1 MMDRQGRGLAETVWT
16 RLDRKAGAIT
26 ELTIRQLRNRLS
38 TWVVLAVSFLLLICL
53 LALFIGGVRDGWEPI
68 DNDNDSHDWD
78 GDGYPA
84 GQEYK
89 YGSDEMDPFSFPGSG
104 YFVAEGAFEWGETG
118 LKSGNHTWR
127 EATGIYTYSWFEN
140 SRIAGDAYLDV
151 SNLDD
156 CPEGEFLEDFWI
168 DWGTG
173 CRIEENRIAVF
184 GASFT
189 GNGTLWVQEA
199 GSGGTWGYMEVSFEV
214 EPEPASNYIDED
226 DIDWTGDPN
235 KINGFDDDG
244 DCLRIGWPEESRP
257 TWDWWGGWV
266 PHDPDGNGNGID
278 CDVQW
283 ITDSDGNI
291 IAINPDDN
299 VDEDPSEENLAYEDA
314 HRAFIIGTGKI
325 AFVMILGIFLP
336 LFLALGLVRDET
348 ENGTLHYLLS
358 KPIHRGE
365 FITYRILGY
374 LIVAGGFVLIMSLLM
389 GLVTASLGPGDSIFR
404 LKDVIVWLGIAF
416 ATILALAAYGAIF
429 NTLGL
434 LSSRYGVYIALVIGV
449 YEFVMAVLTLGGAEL
464 IPVLSVSHW
473 TLQLIDSIV
482 LIVWP
487 NTIEMH
493 LIATAF
499 ELPSGITAF
508 WNPPVHTLGTESP
521 FVSGLISVIVLIMIT
536 SLMILFGQ
544 LQFKRREIM

>member
-26 ELTIRQLRNRLS
+26 ELTIRQLRHRLS
-38 TWVVLAVSFLLLICL
+38 TWVVLAVGFLLLIAL
-53 LALFIGGVRDGWEPI
+53 LALFIGGIRDGWEPI
-68 DNDNDSHDWD
+68 DNDGDAHDWD

-84 GQEYK
+84 GQEFK
-89 YGSDEMDPFSFPGSG
+89 YGSDPFDRFSFPGSG
-104 YFVAEGAFEWGETG
+104 EFVEEGSFEWGSVG
-118 LKSGNHTWR
+118 LYSGNHTWR
-127 EATGIYTYSWFEN
+127 SATGIFTYTWLDDSQIGGGGVLEVDSLEPCPDGELFEN
-140 SRIAGDAYLDV
+140 YWL
-151 SNLDD
+151 
-156 CPEGEFLEDFWI
+156 
-168 DWGTG
+168 DWGEG
-173 CRIEENRIAVF
+173 CRMGVDRIVVHD
-184 GASFT
+184 ASFV
-189 GNGTLWVQEA
+189 GNGTFRVEEGYMAQ
-199 GSGGTWGYMEVSFEV
+199 WGYVADSFDV

-226 DIDWTGDPN
+226 DIDWTGDTN

-244 DCLRIGWPEESRP
+244 DCLRIGWPEDP
-257 TWDWWGGWV
+257 PPDFVWWSWE
-266 PHDPDGNGNGID
+266 PNHDSDRNGNGVD
-278 CDVQW
+278 CDVEW
-283 ITDSDGNI
+283 IADSNGNI
-291 IAINPDDN
+291 VAIIPDDN

-374 LIVAGGFVLIMSLLM
+374 LVVAGGFVLIMSLLM

-493 LIATAF
+493 IIASAF
-499 ELPSGITAF
+499 DLPSGITAF
-508 WNPPVHTLGTESP
+508 WSPPAHTLGTESP
-521 FVSGLISVIVLIMIT
+521 FISGLISVIVLLLIT

-544 LQFKRREIM
+544 SQFKRREIM

>member
-1 MMDRQGRGLAETVWT
+1 MYKRQ
-16 RLDRKAGAIT
+16 
-26 ELTIRQLRNRLS
+26 
-38 TWVVLAVSFLLLICL
+38 
-53 LALFIGGVRDGWEPI
+53 
-68 DNDNDSHDWD
+68 
-78 GDGYPA
+78 
-84 GQEYK
+84 
-89 YGSDEMDPFSFPGSG
+89 
-104 YFVAEGAFEWGETG
+104 
-118 LKSGNHTWR
+118 
-127 EATGIYTYSWFEN
+127 GIYTYSWFEN

-199 GSGGTWGYMEVSFEV
+199 GSGGTWGYLEDSFEV

-508 WNPPVHTLGTESP
+508 WNPPMHTLGTESP

>member
-26 ELTIRQLRNRLS
+26 ELTIRQLRHRLS
-38 TWVVLAVSFLLLICL
+38 TWVVLGVGFLLLICL

-89 YGSDEMDPFSFPGSG
+89 YGSDPRDGYSFPGSG
-104 YFVAEGAFEWGETG
+104 EFVEEGSFEWGVVG
-118 LKSGNHTWR
+118 VYSGNHTWR
-127 EATGIYTYSWFEN
+127 WATGVFTYNWIDEN
-140 SRIAGDAYLDV
+140 PIGGEMLGIQSL
-151 SNLDD
+151 SE
-156 CPEGEFLEDFWI
+156 CPEGELFEDFWL
-168 DWGTG
+168 DWGDG
-173 CRIEENRIAVF
+173 CRLDENRLLVHD
-184 GASFT
+184 ASFI
-189 GNGTLWVQEA
+189 GNGTFRVQEGYYA
-199 GSGGTWGYMEVSFEV
+199 EWGYMEDSFYV

-244 DCLRIGWPEESRP
+244 DCLRVGWPDESIP
-257 TWDWWGGWV
+257 EWDFWGDWER
-266 PHDPDGNGNGID
+266 HDPDGNGNGVD
-278 CDVQW
+278 CDVIW
-283 ITDSDGNI
+283 ITDLDGNI
-291 IAINPDDN
+291 IAINPDNN

-374 LIVAGGFVLIMSLLM
+374 LVVAGGFVLIMSLLM

-493 LIATAF
+493 IIASAF
-499 ELPSGITAF
+499 NLPSGITAF
-508 WNPPVHTLGTESP
+508 WNPPAHTLGTESP
-521 FVSGLISVIVLIMIT
+521 FISGLISVIVLLLIT
-536 SLMILFGQ
+536 LLMILFGQ
-544 LQFKRREIM
+544 RQFKRREIM

>member
-104 YFVAEGAFEWGETG
+104 YFVEEGRFEWEEIG
-118 LKSGNHTWR
+118 LISGNHTWR
-127 EATGIYTYSWFEN
+127 DATGVFTYNWFED
-140 SRIAGDAYLDV
+140 SQIKGGAYLDI
-151 SNLDD
+151 SNLED
-156 CPEGEFLEDFWI
+156 CPDGEFLEDYWI
-168 DWGTG
+168 DWRSG
-173 CRIEENRIAVF
+173 CRIEENRIAVH
-184 GASFT
+184 AISFT
-189 GNGTLWVQEA
+189 GNGTFWVQEG
-199 GSGGTWGYMEVSFEV
+199 GSGVWGYIEDSFEV

>member
-104 YFVAEGAFEWGETG
+104 YFVEEGRFEWEEIG
-118 LKSGNHTWR
+118 LISGNHTWR
-127 EATGIYTYSWFEN
+127 DATGVFTYNWFED
-140 SRIAGDAYLDV
+140 SQIKGGAYLDI
-151 SNLDD
+151 SNLED
-156 CPEGEFLEDFWI
+156 CPDGEFLEDYWI
-168 DWGTG
+168 DWRSG
-173 CRIEENRIAVF
+173 CRIEENRIAVH
-184 GASFT
+184 AISFT
-189 GNGTLWVQEA
+189 GNGTFWVQEG
-199 GSGGTWGYMEVSFEV
+199 GSGVWGYIEDSFEV

-508 WNPPVHTLGTESP
+508 WNPPMHTLGTESP